1 MQVTVTGRHM
11 GVSEPL
17 KDYCRGKAEKLA
29 RLFDRV
35 VSVQVI
41 LDGRDG
47 RHSAEMIVH
56 ADRTAPFVAVEA
68 HDDAYA
74 AFDLVLDKIERQ
86 LRRHKERLRNRKHPQ
101 LPPEQTGGPDRGQ

>member
-17 KDYCRGKAEKLA
+17 KRYCLEKGTKLA
-29 RLFDRV
+29 RYFDRITQV
-35 VSVQVI
+35 EVI
-41 LDGRDG
+41 LDGRNG

-56 ADRTAPFVAVEA
+56 ADGSEPFVAVEA

-74 AFDLVLDKIERQ
+74 AVDLVLDKIEEQ

-101 LPPEQTGGPDRGQ
+101 